1 MNAKTMEGLA
11 GASASMSLI
20 STPMN
25 VAKEAERKGDTDKMQ
40 RALGYAAGMKD
51 QAEEYGKKA
60 EKGMKADAEEAKKQ
74 EKLRQEELVEAKR
87 KEREEQEKRLKGE
100 GAGSEASSFDSVEI
114 SPEGK
119 SQAGAAD
126 DTATDGS
133 DTAGAAAAADSPG
146 DMVYDKSGESAQVA
160 AAEGAYVDVSV

>member
-74 EKLRQEELVEAKR
+74 EELIEAR
-87 KEREEQEKRLKGE
+87 R
-100 GAGSEASSFDSVEI
+100 
-114 SPEGK
+114 
-119 SQAGAAD
+119 
-126 DTATDGS
+126 
-133 DTAGAAAAADSPG
+133 
-146 DMVYDKSGESAQVA
+146 KSGKNRKS
-160 AAEGAYVDVSV
+160 G